1 MKFTTSILTILTASV
16 LLLQGCGSDTTT
28 NSTELANVLD
38 AAADREGVPSGE
50 CRDKCV
56 AAALAMFDA
65 CTDDGGN
72 REACFGHAL
81 LSFFDCAKQCGDPD
95 PPACEDKCE
104 EYAHKVYEQCL
115 KDNVEPKNSG
125 TGGEEQRCAALAR
138 EALAECLAEDCV
150 DPKPKPPTCKD
161 DCEQYAEV
169 AFADCL
175 MYGANEKQCAAFAEE
190 ALAECLVLA
199 EDCVDPDPPT
209 CDDGCKIVALA
220 VLEECLDGG
229 VEPKISDT
237 GGEAER
243 CAALAREAYAECLAE
258 VCVDPEPTPIG
269 CDEDRCF
276 PGDNEHAT
284 LCKEAIAAC
293 IAFEPLNEEECILA
307 GNFIFC
313 DEGEP
318 DPEPGEPPASGE
330 VCDEGLCAE
339 PGVPRE
345 RCEAAF
351 VLCIEN
357 TPEANWEECVVGAP
371 LLFCEVI

>member
-1 MKFTTSILTILTASV
+1 MKLTTSILTIFAASV
-16 LLLQGCGSDTTT
+16 LLLQSCGSDTTT

-81 LSFFDCAKQCGDPD
+81 LSFFDCAKQCGDPE

-199 EDCVDPDPPT
+199 EDCVDPDP
-209 CDDGCKIVALA
+209 
-220 VLEECLDGG
+220 
-229 VEPKISDT
+229 
-237 GGEAER
+237 
-243 CAALAREAYAECLAE
+243 
-258 VCVDPEPTPIG
+258 TPIG
-269 CDEDRCF
+269 CDEGRCL
-276 PGDNEHAT
+276 DASQAS
-284 LCKEAIAAC
+284 LCKDAVAAC
-293 IAFEPLNEEECILA
+293 IAFEPLVEEECILA
-307 GNFIFC
+307 ANFLFC
-313 DEGEP
+313 EEGEP

-339 PGVPRE
+339 AGDARDG
-345 RCEAAF
+345 CEDALA
-351 VLCIEN
+351 LCVAEN
-357 TPEANWEECVVGAP
+357 PDENWDECVIGVQ
-371 LLFCEVI
+371 LIYCEVL